1 MINPE
6 DEIYDLIAKKLRT
19 EFQGIAISGDSDSV
33 APSFP
38 FVSIEMSDNTTLFKV
53 MDSGNYEVSIVYFDI
68 NIYSNKKTGRK
79 SECRAIAQVID
90 SLLTPKN
97 FRRMEMRPV
106 ENRNNPNIYR
116 IFANYRVA
124 TDGKY
129 FYRR

>member
-1 MINPE
+1 MKDPE
-6 DEIYDLIAKKLRT
+6 NEIYTLIANRLRA
-19 EFQGIAISGDSDSV
+19 EFPGISISGESDSV

-68 NIYSNKKTGRK
+68 NIYSNKKIGRK
-79 SECRAIAQVID
+79 TECRQIAAVID

-106 ENRNNPNIYR
+106 TNKDNPNIYR

-124 TDGKY
+124 TDGNY

>member
-1 MINPE
+1 MKDCEN
-6 DEIYDLIAKKLRT
+6 EIYTLIAQRLRA
-19 EFQGIAISGDSDSV
+19 EFPGIAISGDQDAV
-33 APSFP
+33 APRFP

-68 NIYSNKKTGRK
+68 NIYSNLKTGRK
-79 SECRAIAQVID
+79 AEARKIASVID
-90 SLLTPKN
+90 SVLTPKN
-97 FRRMEMRPV
+97 FRRMEMRPLHDKH
-106 ENRNNPNIYR
+106 NPNLYR

>member
-1 MINPE
+1 MKDCENE
-6 DEIYDLIAKKLRT
+6 VYTLIANKLRA
-19 EFQGIAISGDSDSV
+19 EFPGISISGDEDAV
-33 APSFP
+33 ASRFP

-68 NIYSNKKTGRK
+68 NIYSNLTLGRK
-79 SECRAIAQVID
+79 TQARRIAKCID
-90 SLLTPKN
+90 DVLCPKN
-97 FRRMEMRPV
+97 FRRMEMRPIHDKQ
-106 ENRNNPNIYR
+106 NPNLYR

>member
-19 EFQGIAISGDSDSV
+19 EFPGIAISGDSDSV

-79 SECRAIAQVID
+79 RECRAIAQVID

>member
-6 DEIYDLIAKKLRT
+6 NEIYTLIAERLRA
-19 EFQGIAISGDSDSV
+19 EFPDIAISGDSDSV

-68 NIYSNKKTGRK
+68 NIYSNLKIGRK
-79 SECRAIAQVID
+79 TQARKIATVID
-90 SLLTPKN
+90 SILTPKN

-106 ENRNNPNIYR
+106 KNKDNPNIYR